1 MLSQEDCNKEGAIS
15 EAQDHDQRAGRVPG
29 REGPQQNQAEET
41 PGNSLYIATG
51 GLTTTWINKLLLL
64 SLI

>member
-51 GLTTTWINKLLLL
+51 GSDHNLDK
-64 SLI
+64 